1 MTISQQN
8 KQVYIINQV
17 INVFNDFKNTLILF
31 SKQKIKMIC
40 ILYYW
45 KVICQVIFCVHL
57 VSLQLSKTVLYKW
70 PTFIVL
76 KVSHYSRMLYHFFLS
91 LKSVDT
97 IYLNNYKEKGMPV
110 LSLSYGAFNLTF
122 LAPKLKF
129 QPGSYFNWE
138 KISLSYAQWWY
149 WIERWK

>member
-57 VSLQLSKTVLYKW
+57 VSLQPSKTVLYKW

-76 KVSHYSRMLYHFFLS
+76 KVSHYSRMLYHFFYHWNLLTQFTWTITKKRGCRCS
-91 LKSVDT
+91 LWVMGHL
-97 IYLNNYKEKGMPV
+97 IWPFLHLNSKFNTAHILIEKK
-110 LSLSYGAFNLTF
+110 F
-122 LAPKLKF
+122 LWVMH
-129 QPGSYFNWE
+129 NDDNE
-138 KISLSYAQWWY
+138 
-149 WIERWK
+149 